1 MSNIGREYKSEL
13 SRYADPKTGREV
25 IQLTNQFENY
35 HLYFTDNSFSLG
47 DKEIYF
53 LSSRPTGEPLKFN
66 FFKMDLATGLITQ
79 ITDEPE
85 GILGGQT
92 KTPDSEYL
100 VYITGNRLRKLH
112 IPTGKAETI
121 YEEKDG
127 MSMGSPFIS
136 PDKKYVGITRN
147 EQPDVGFERNAA
159 NYGGFKERFYNIKKG
174 IVTIVYMDGSKAV
187 DVFEDTHQ
195 LGHFQFAP
203 DDSNLAML
211 CHEGP
216 WHLVQQ
222 RIWILDLLT
231 GKVIPC
237 FRQDEDDSVG
247 HEFWTR
253 DGLIFF
259 DNRMA
264 GHDGTI
270 TVSRTQAVA
279 SDHAGKPGQVPYV
292 GLANKQGEVIR
303 RIDMPFY
310 CNHYH
315 ANNDNTLLVGDEVD
329 DLVLIDLTTP
339 KAELTTLCNHGTSW
353 NWQRVHCHP
362 TWSWNSD
369 KILYT
374 SDRGGHGNL
383 YLLEMK

>member
-1 MSNIGREYKSEL
+1 MSNIGREYQSEIT
-13 SRYADPKTGREV
+13 RYADPKTGREIV
-25 IQLTNQFENY
+25 KLTGKYQNY
-35 HLYFTDNSFSLG
+35 HIYFTDNSFTLG

-53 LSSRPTGEPLKFN
+53 LSNRPNGEGEIYN
-66 FFKMDLATGLITQ
+66 FFKMDLSTGLITQ
-79 ITDEPE
+79 ITDEPGGIE
-85 GILGGQT
+85 GGHT
-92 KTPDSEYL
+92 KTPDSEFL
-100 VYITGNRLRKLH
+100 VYMTDNRTTLKKVNTKTGESTVIYRETGNFN
-112 IPTGKAETI
+112 I
-121 YEEKDG
+121 DQ
-127 MSMGSPFIS
+127 PFIS
-136 PDKKYVGITRN
+136 CDKKYVGFTRN
-147 EQPDVGFERNAA
+147 EKHPVTYGK
-159 NYGGFKERFYNIKKG
+159 NYSGFKETMFAIKRSH
-174 IVTIVYMDGSKAV
+174 VTVAYMDGSKHR
-187 DVFEDTHQ
+187 DVFTDTHW
-195 LGHFQFAP
+195 LGHFQFSP
-203 DDSNLAML
+203 DDPNLASF

-216 WHLVQQ
+216 WNMVQQ
-222 RIWILDLLT
+222 RIWILDT
-231 GKVIPC
+231 FDGTAIPC
-237 FRQDEDDSVG
+237 FRQEEDDSVG

-353 NWQRVHCHP
+353 DGQRTHCHP

-374 SDRGGHGNL
+374 SDRGGACNL
-383 YLLEMK
+383 YLIDMK

>member
-1 MSNIGREYKSEL
+1 MSNIGREYKSEM
-13 SRYADPKTGREV
+13 SRYADPKTGREIV
-25 IQLTNQFENY
+25 KLTGKYQNY
-35 HLYFTDNSFSLG
+35 HIYFTDNSFNLG

-53 LSSRPTGEPLKFN
+53 LSTRPYEDREVFN
-66 FFKMDLATGLITQ
+66 FFKMDLSTGLITQ
-79 ITDEPE
+79 LTDEPN
-85 GILGGQT
+85 GIGEART
-92 KTPDSEYL
+92 KTPDGEYL
-100 VYITGNRLRKLH
+100 VYVANGKTVKKVCVKTG
-112 IPTGKAETI
+112 ETTVL
-121 YEEKDG
+121 YDEPG
-127 MSMGSPFIS
+127 RFTVGHPFIS
-136 PDKKYVGITRN
+136 PDRKY
-147 EQPDVGFERNAA
+147 VGFERNEEIPIEVGN
-159 NYGGFKERFYNIKKG
+159 NYTGFKETMFAIKRSF
-174 IVTIVYMDGSKAV
+174 ITIAYMDGSKHR
-187 DVFEDTHQ
+187 DVFADTHW

-203 DDSNLAML
+203 DDANIAMF

-216 WHLVQQ
+216 WNLVQQ
-222 RIWILDLLT
+222 RIWILDTFT
-231 GKVIPC
+231 GEAIPC
-237 FRQDEDDSVG
+237 FRQEEDDSVG

-353 NWQRVHCHP
+353 NGQRTHCHP
-362 TWSWNSD
+362 TWSWGAD

-374 SDRGGHGNL
+374 SDRGGACNL